1 MSAALTRYANPA
13 ATIGHAGPCA
23 PIHSDERI
31 ALADLP
37 RLADSPQAAAD
48 GFRAALLQ
56 RDREQM
62 ERANRLLRESLAD
75 VLKLAGR
82 AARTPADDAVI
93 ERATRVLELGGLLA

>member
-37 RLADSPQAAAD
+37 RLADSPQAATD

-75 VLKLAGR
+75 VLRLAGR

-93 ERATRVLELGGLLA
+93 ERATRVLELGGLL

>member
-31 ALADLP
+31 AIADLP
-37 RLADSPQAAAD
+37 RFADAPLPNVQSP
-48 GFRAALLQ
+48 RAALLQ

-93 ERATRVLELGGLLA
+93 ERATRVLELGGLL